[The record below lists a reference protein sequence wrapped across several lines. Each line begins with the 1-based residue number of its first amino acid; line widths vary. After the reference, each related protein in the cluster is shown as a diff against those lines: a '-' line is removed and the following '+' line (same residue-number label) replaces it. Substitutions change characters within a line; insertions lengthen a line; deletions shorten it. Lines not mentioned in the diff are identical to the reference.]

1 MSKCHSLLQKRNSM
15 RLFIASPVILDDYAS
30 IQEDFRNIIEGKW
43 VEEQNLHLTWIFLG
57 DVEDEKPIIEKLK
70 KTSPLER
77 NIRIKELGY
86 FGRPPRVF
94 FSKSEEKD
102 LYLKAKEFRDAGFD
116 LYRFKPHITLCR
128 IKTIHNYKAYK
139 EKLKTYREKTLGL
152 ILPEISLY
160 ESTLTKKGADYTCR
174 YTIEV

>member
-1 MSKCHSLLQKRNSM
+1 M
-15 RLFIASPVILDDYAS
+15 RLFIASPIILNDYAS
-30 IQEDFRNIIEGKW
+30 IKEDFKNIIEGKW
-43 VEEQNLHLTWIFLG
+43 VEEENLHLTWVFLG
-57 DVEDEKPIIEKLK
+57 DVEDEKPVIDKLK
-70 KTSPLER
+70 TISPLER

-102 LYLKAKEFRDAGFD
+102 LYLKAKEFKNAGFT

-139 EKLKTYREKTLGL
+139 EKLKAYREKTLG
-152 ILPEISLY
+152 IVLPEIALY
-160 ESTLTKKGADYTCR
+160 ENTFTSTGVNYQRKWNITSF
-174 YTIEV
+174 